1 MMNIEKQI
9 IKRMEDYG
17 YTRLDAI
24 ASMNLGERSEAAKR
38 ASANRARRRELV
50 EYGMDFATAC
60 LVVKDS
66 KWFCLKCGE
75 LVDGRNVTFEE
86 YHEGCCGRCV

>member
-1 MMNIEKQI
+1 MNIEKQI

-24 ASMNLGERSEAAKR
+24 ASMNLGEISKAAKR
-38 ASANRARRRELV
+38 ASANRARRKELM

-60 LVVKDS
+60 LAVNKENEQ
-66 KWFCLKCGE
+66 LIYI
-75 LVDGRNVTFEE
+75 R
-86 YHEGCCGRCV
+86 

>member
-1 MMNIEKQI
+1 MNIEKQI

-38 ASANRARRRELV
+38 ALANRARRRELMK
-50 EYGMDFATAC
+50 YGMDFATAC
-60 LVVKDS
+60 LVVKKENEQRRQMEQHFGS
-66 KWFCLKCGE
+66 IAHNNKNTNKINKNE
-75 LVDGRNVTFEE
+75 N
-86 YHEGCCGRCV
+86 